1 MTNTTAKFTKR
12 NALETLLALDA
23 VKTDSRLV
31 AYCENEIALLDKK
44 KMSKSN
50 APSKRQKENLEKVVP
65 SLKKVLATVDRA
77 TASQLSEKVATD
89 TALEITDTSNTAQQT
104 KLKEYGQY
112 GKVKEKGVSWYSLAE
127 KKGWRGLYKAPC
139 LKQKEERGKSVG

>member
-23 VKTDSRLV
+23 VKADSRLV

-50 APSKRQKENLEKVVP
+50 APSKRQKENIEKVLP

-77 TASQLSEKVATD
+77 TASQLAEMVATD
-89 TALEITDTSNTAQQT
+89 TGLEITAPRITAQLT
-104 KLKEYGQY
+104 KLKESGEVIN
-112 GKVKEKGVSWYSLAE
+112 VKEKGVSWYSLAE
-127 KKGWRGLYKAPC
+127 
-139 LKQKEERGKSVG
+139 

>member
-23 VKTDSRLV
+23 VKADSRLI

-50 APSKRQKENLEKVVP
+50 APSKRQKENIEKVVP

-77 TASQLSEKVATD
+77 TASQLAEMVASD
-89 TALEITDTSNTAQQT
+89 TGLEITAPRITAQLT
-104 KLKEYGQY
+104 KLKESGEVVN
-112 GKVKEKGVSWYSLAE
+112 VKEKGVSWYSLAE
-127 KKGWRGLYKAPC
+127 
-139 LKQKEERGKSVG
+139 

>member
-12 NALETLLALDA
+12 NALETLLALHA
-23 VKTDSRLV
+23 VKADSRLV

-50 APSKRQKENLEKVVP
+50 APSKRQKENIEKVVP

-77 TASQLSEKVATD
+77 TASQLAEMVATD
-89 TALEITDTSNTAQQT
+89 TGLEITAPRITAQLT
-104 KLKEYGQY
+104 KLKESGEVVN
-112 GKVKEKGVSWYSLAE
+112 VKEKGVSWYSLAE
-127 KKGWRGLYKAPC
+127 
-139 LKQKEERGKSVG
+139 

>member
-23 VKTDSRLV
+23 VKADSRLV

-44 KMSKSN
+44 KISKSN

-77 TASQLSEKVATD
+77 TASQLAEMVASD
-89 TALEITDTSNTAQQT
+89 TELEITAPRITAQLT
-104 KLKEYGQY
+104 KLKESGEVVN
-112 GKVKEKGVSWYSLAE
+112 VKEKGVSWYSLAE
-127 KKGWRGLYKAPC
+127 
-139 LKQKEERGKSVG
+139 

>member
-1 MTNTTAKFTKR
+1 MTNTTVKFTKR

-23 VKTDSRLV
+23 VKADSRLV

-50 APSKRQKENLEKVVP
+50 APSKRQKENIEKVVP

-77 TASQLSEKVATD
+77 TASQLAEMVASD
-89 TALEITDTSNTAQQT
+89 TGLEITAPRITAQLT
-104 KLKEYGQY
+104 KLKESGEVVN
-112 GKVKEKGVSWYSLAE
+112 VKEKGVSWYSLAE
-127 KKGWRGLYKAPC
+127 
-139 LKQKEERGKSVG
+139 

>member
-23 VKTDSRLV
+23 VKADSRLV

-44 KMSKSN
+44 KMSKSH

-77 TASQLSEKVATD
+77 TASQLAEMVATD
-89 TALEITDTSNTAQQT
+89 TGLEITAPRITAQLT
-104 KLKEYGQY
+104 KLKESGEVVN
-112 GKVKEKGVSWYSLAE
+112 VKEKGVSWYSLAE
-127 KKGWRGLYKAPC
+127 
-139 LKQKEERGKSVG
+139 

>member
-12 NALETLLALDA
+12 NALETLLALDV
-23 VKTDSRLV
+23 VKADSRLV

-77 TASQLSEKVATD
+77 TASQLAEMVATD
-89 TALEITDTSNTAQQT
+89 TGLEITAPRITAQLT
-104 KLKEYGQY
+104 KLKESGEVVN
-112 GKVKEKGVSWYSLAE
+112 VKEKGVSWYSLAE
-127 KKGWRGLYKAPC
+127 
-139 LKQKEERGKSVG
+139 

>member
-23 VKTDSRLV
+23 VKADSRLV

-50 APSKRQKENLEKVVP
+50 APSKRQKENIEKVLP

-77 TASQLSEKVATD
+77 TASQLAEMVAND
-89 TALEITDTSNTAQQT
+89 TGLEITAPRITAQLT
-104 KLKEYGQY
+104 KLKESGEVVN
-112 GKVKEKGVSWYSLAE
+112 VKEKGVSWYSLAE
-127 KKGWRGLYKAPC
+127 
-139 LKQKEERGKSVG
+139 

>member
-23 VKTDSRLV
+23 VKADSRLV

-50 APSKRQKENLEKVVP
+50 APSKRQKENIEKVVP

-77 TASQLSEKVATD
+77 TASQLAEMVASD
-89 TALEITDTSNTAQQT
+89 TGLEITAPRITAQLT
-104 KLKEYGQY
+104 KLKESGEVVN
-112 GKVKEKGVSWYSLAE
+112 VKEKGVSWYSLAE
-127 KKGWRGLYKAPC
+127 
-139 LKQKEERGKSVG
+139 

>member
-23 VKTDSRLV
+23 VKADSRLV

-44 KMSKSN
+44 KMSKIDK
-50 APSKRQKENLEKVVP
+50 PSKRQKENLEKVVP

-77 TASQLSEKVATD
+77 TASQLAEMVASD
-89 TALEITDTSNTAQQT
+89 TELEITAPRITAQLT
-104 KLKEYGQY
+104 KLKESGEVVN
-112 GKVKEKGVSWYSLAE
+112 VKEKGVSWYSLAE
-127 KKGWRGLYKAPC
+127 
-139 LKQKEERGKSVG
+139 

>member
-12 NALETLLALDA
+12 NALETLLALDV
-23 VKTDSRLV
+23 VKADSRLV

-77 TASQLSEKVATD
+77 TASQLAEMVASD
-89 TALEITDTSNTAQQT
+89 TGLEITAPRITAQLT
-104 KLKEYGQY
+104 KLKESGEVVN
-112 GKVKEKGVSWYSLAE
+112 VKEKGVSWYSLAE
-127 KKGWRGLYKAPC
+127 
-139 LKQKEERGKSVG
+139 

>member
-23 VKTDSRLV
+23 VKADSRLV

-50 APSKRQKENLEKVVP
+50 APSKRQKENFEKVVP

-77 TASQLSEKVATD
+77 TASQLAEMVATD
-89 TALEITDTSNTAQQT
+89 TGLEITAPRITAQLT
-104 KLKEYGQY
+104 KLKESGEVVN
-112 GKVKEKGVSWYSLAE
+112 VKEKGVSWYSLAE
-127 KKGWRGLYKAPC
+127 
-139 LKQKEERGKSVG
+139 

>member
-23 VKTDSRLV
+23 VKADSRLV

-65 SLKKVLATVDRA
+65 SLKKTVTATPCS
-77 TASQLSEKVATD
+77 ASCTM
-89 TALEITDTSNTAQQT
+89 LER
-104 KLKEYGQY
+104 L
-112 GKVKEKGVSWYSLAE
+112 VKSI
-127 KKGWRGLYKAPC
+127 
-139 LKQKEERGKSVG
+139 

>member
-1 MTNTTAKFTKR
+1 MTSTKTKFTKR

-23 VKTDSRLV
+23 VKADSRLV
-31 AYCENEIALLDKK
+31 AYCENEITLLDKK

-77 TASQLSEKVATD
+77 TASQLAEMVATN
-89 TALEITDTSNTAQQT
+89 TGLEITAPRITAQLT
-104 KLKEYGQY
+104 KLKESGEVVN
-112 GKVKEKGVSWYSLAE
+112 VKEKGVSWYSLAE
-127 KKGWRGLYKAPC
+127 
-139 LKQKEERGKSVG
+139 

>member
-23 VKTDSRLV
+23 VKADSRLV

-50 APSKRQKENLEKVVP
+50 APSKRQKENIKKVVP

-77 TASQLSEKVATD
+77 TASQLAEMVATD
-89 TALEITDTSNTAQQT
+89 TGLEITAPRITAQLT
-104 KLKEYGQY
+104 KLKESGEVVN
-112 GKVKEKGVSWYSLAE
+112 VKEKGVSWYSLAE
-127 KKGWRGLYKAPC
+127 
-139 LKQKEERGKSVG
+139 

>member
-12 NALETLLALDA
+12 NALETLLALDV
-23 VKTDSRLV
+23 VKADSRLV

-50 APSKRQKENLEKVVP
+50 APSKRQKENIEKVVP

-77 TASQLSEKVATD
+77 TASQLAEMVASD
-89 TALEITDTSNTAQQT
+89 TGLEITAPRITAQLT
-104 KLKEYGQY
+104 KLKES
-112 GKVKEKGVSWYSLAE
+112 GKVVNVKEKGVSWYSLAE
-127 KKGWRGLYKAPC
+127 
-139 LKQKEERGKSVG
+139 

>member
-12 NALETLLALDA
+12 NALETLLALDT
-23 VKTDSRLV
+23 VKADSRLV

-50 APSKRQKENLEKVVP
+50 APSKRQKENIEKVVP

-77 TASQLSEKVATD
+77 TASQLAEMVATD
-89 TALEITDTSNTAQQT
+89 TGLEITAPRITAQLT
-104 KLKEYGQY
+104 KLKESGEVVN
-112 GKVKEKGVSWYSLAE
+112 VKEKGVSWYSLAE
-127 KKGWRGLYKAPC
+127 
-139 LKQKEERGKSVG
+139 

>member
-23 VKTDSRLV
+23 VKADSRLV
-31 AYCENEIALLDKK
+31 AYCQNEIALLDKK

-77 TASQLSEKVATD
+77 TASQLAEMVATD
-89 TALEITDTSNTAQQT
+89 TGLEITAPRITAQLT
-104 KLKEYGQY
+104 KLKESGEVVN
-112 GKVKEKGVSWYSLAE
+112 VKEKGVSWYSLAE
-127 KKGWRGLYKAPC
+127 
-139 LKQKEERGKSVG
+139 

>member
-1 MTNTTAKFTKR
+1 MINTTAKFTKR

-23 VKTDSRLV
+23 VKADSRLV

-50 APSKRQKENLEKVVP
+50 APSKRQKENIEKVVP

-77 TASQLSEKVATD
+77 TASQLAEMVATD
-89 TALEITDTSNTAQQT
+89 TGLEITAPRITAQLT
-104 KLKEYGQY
+104 KLKESGEVVN
-112 GKVKEKGVSWYSLAE
+112 VKEKGVSWYSLAE
-127 KKGWRGLYKAPC
+127 
-139 LKQKEERGKSVG
+139 

>member
-12 NALETLLALDA
+12 NALETLLALDT
-23 VKTDSRLV
+23 VKADSRLV

-50 APSKRQKENLEKVVP
+50 PPSKRQKENIEKVVP

-77 TASQLSEKVATD
+77 TASQLAEMVATD
-89 TALEITDTSNTAQQT
+89 TGLEITAPRITAQVT
-104 KLKEYGQY
+104 KLKESGEVVN
-112 GKVKEKGVSWYSLAE
+112 VKEKGVSWYSLAE
-127 KKGWRGLYKAPC
+127 
-139 LKQKEERGKSVG
+139 

>member
-23 VKTDSRLV
+23 VKADSRLI

-44 KMSKSN
+44 KMSKTDK
-50 APSKRQKENLEKVVP
+50 PSKRQKENLEKVVP

-77 TASQLSEKVATD
+77 TASQLAEMVATD
-89 TALEITDTSNTAQQT
+89 TELEITAPRITAQLT
-104 KLKEYGQY
+104 KLKESGEVVN
-112 GKVKEKGVSWYSLAE
+112 VKEKGVSWYSLAE
-127 KKGWRGLYKAPC
+127 
-139 LKQKEERGKSVG
+139 

>member
-12 NALETLLALDA
+12 NALETLLALDV
-23 VKTDSRLV
+23 VKADSRLV

-50 APSKRQKENLEKVVP
+50 APSKRQKENIEKVVP

-77 TASQLSEKVATD
+77 TASQLAEMVASD
-89 TALEITDTSNTAQQT
+89 TELEITAPRITAQLT
-104 KLKEYGQY
+104 KLKESGEVVN
-112 GKVKEKGVSWYSLAE
+112 VKEKGVSWYSLAE
-127 KKGWRGLYKAPC
+127 
-139 LKQKEERGKSVG
+139 

>member
-23 VKTDSRLV
+23 VKADSRLV
-31 AYCENEIALLDKK
+31 AYCENEITLLDKK

-50 APSKRQKENLEKVVP
+50 APSKRQKENIEKVVP

-77 TASQLSEKVATD
+77 TASQLAEMVATD
-89 TALEITDTSNTAQQT
+89 TGLEITAPRITAQLT
-104 KLKEYGQY
+104 KLKESGEVVN
-112 GKVKEKGVSWYSLAE
+112 VKEKGVSWYSLAE
-127 KKGWRGLYKAPC
+127 
-139 LKQKEERGKSVG
+139 

>member
-12 NALETLLALDA
+12 NALETLLALDV
-23 VKTDSRLV
+23 VKADSRLV

-44 KMSKSN
+44 KMSKSH

-77 TASQLSEKVATD
+77 TASQLAEMVASD
-89 TALEITDTSNTAQQT
+89 TELEITAPRITAQLT
-104 KLKEYGQY
+104 KLKESGEVVN
-112 GKVKEKGVSWYSLAE
+112 VKEKGVSWYSLAE
-127 KKGWRGLYKAPC
+127 
-139 LKQKEERGKSVG
+139 

>member
-23 VKTDSRLV
+23 VKADSRLV

-50 APSKRQKENLEKVVP
+50 APSKRQKENIEKVVP
-65 SLKKVLATVDRA
+65 SLKKVFATVDRA
-77 TASQLSEKVATD
+77 TASQLAEMVATD
-89 TALEITDTSNTAQQT
+89 TGLEITAPRITAQLT
-104 KLKEYGQY
+104 KLKESGEVVN
-112 GKVKEKGVSWYSLAE
+112 VKEKGVSWYSLAE
-127 KKGWRGLYKAPC
+127 
-139 LKQKEERGKSVG
+139 

>member
-23 VKTDSRLV
+23 VKADSRLV

-50 APSKRQKENLEKVVP
+50 APSKRQKENIEKVVP

-77 TASQLSEKVATD
+77 TASQLAEMVATD
-89 TALEITDTSNTAQQT
+89 TGLEITAPRITAQLT
-104 KLKEYGQY
+104 KLKESGEVVN
-112 GKVKEKGVSWYSLAE
+112 VKEKGVSWYSLAE
-127 KKGWRGLYKAPC
+127 
-139 LKQKEERGKSVG
+139 

>member
-12 NALETLLALDA
+12 NALEILLALDA
-23 VKTDSRLV
+23 VKADSRLV

-50 APSKRQKENLEKVVP
+50 APSKRQKENFEKVVP

-77 TASQLSEKVATD
+77 TASQLAEMVATD
-89 TALEITDTSNTAQQT
+89 TGLEITAPRITAQLT
-104 KLKEYGQY
+104 KLKESGEVVN
-112 GKVKEKGVSWYSLAE
+112 VKEKGVSWYSLAE
-127 KKGWRGLYKAPC
+127 
-139 LKQKEERGKSVG
+139 

>member
-12 NALETLLALDA
+12 NALETLLALDV
-23 VKTDSRLV
+23 VKADSRLV

-50 APSKRQKENLEKVVP
+50 APSKRQKENFEKVVP

-77 TASQLSEKVATD
+77 TASQLAEMVATD
-89 TALEITDTSNTAQQT
+89 TGLEITAPRITAQLT
-104 KLKEYGQY
+104 KLKESGEVVN
-112 GKVKEKGVSWYSLAE
+112 VKEKGVSWYSLAE
-127 KKGWRGLYKAPC
+127 
-139 LKQKEERGKSVG
+139 